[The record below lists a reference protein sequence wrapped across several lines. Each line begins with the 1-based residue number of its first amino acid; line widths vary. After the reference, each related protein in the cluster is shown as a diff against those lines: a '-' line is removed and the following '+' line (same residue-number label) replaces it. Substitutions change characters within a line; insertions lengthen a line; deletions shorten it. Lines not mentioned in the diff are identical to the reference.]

1 VSNIS
6 NCFFVNVPVTGTTG
20 WLEQYDEMVALCTA
34 KMALSSPVQT
44 LVWASIYSLKSMN
57 I

>member
-1 VSNIS
+1 
-6 NCFFVNVPVTGTTG
+6 VPVISGTTG

-34 KMALSSPVQT
+34 KNGAFISVQT

>member
-1 VSNIS
+1 MCLS
-6 NCFFVNVPVTGTTG
+6 GTTG
-20 WLEQYDEMVALCTA
+20 WLEQYDEMRFAPQ

>member
-1 VSNIS
+1 
-6 NCFFVNVPVTGTTG
+6 VPVISGTTG
-20 WLEQYDEMVALCTA
+20 WLEQYDDDGMAA

>member
-1 VSNIS
+1 MCLS
-6 NCFFVNVPVTGTTG
+6 FLGTTG
-20 WLEQYDEMVALCTA
+20 WLEQYDEMVRFAPQNGA
-34 KMALSSPVQT
+34 FISVQT